1 MSPESSRD
9 VMNGHISNMK
19 ENSSA
24 GAAEDSSRL
33 HKASQRHMTESDA
46 AGDKYGL
53 AVESR
58 HKGRSVVCSGRQQ
71 KILPLGRQCVSCVE
85 TLFISPSGPR
95 EHHAALALPTYARA
109 AGRRSLGAARGPTAK
124 KEMIRISRR

>member
-1 MSPESSRD
+1 
-9 VMNGHISNMK
+9 MNGHISNMK

-95 EHHAALALPTYARA
+95 SATQPWHCGLMQEQQEGEARVA
-109 AGRRSLGAARGPTAK
+109 REDPLRRRK
-124 KEMIRISRR
+124 